1 MLPCAL
7 PLCASRTY
15 QRGHCPPRSAAPSLR
30 VKVVPV
36 WTFPPSPS
44 GSSPAAMSA
53 TAWSSAS
60 TPPVGPRRPKR
71 PARDSGR
78 GARAGLPAPSRLPLG
93 AGGRG
98 QGPRFSAAARRSP
111 SRRPP
116 APARRRLPA
125 APARRGGRRRRE
137 RGRCGYGRGT
147 AVAVAVTGCGN
158 SGRNG
163 GDARG
168 TGPLLVRRVPYKKR
182 GRDIPGFLTL
192 NPGLPKIAVETD
204 RLRAL
209 YTGFPRNLT
218 RDFGVTRAHRS
229 PLITPSQ
236 GRTFG
241 CGHVASKHRTRE
253 TRTVST
259 VRGDVHIRS
268 AKRQVKSRYFCY

>member
-15 QRGHCPPRSAAPSLR
+15 QRGHCPPRSAAPSLC

-44 GSSPAAMSA
+44 GSSPAATSA

-98 QGPRFSAAARRSP
+98 EGPRFSAAARRSP

-125 APARRGGRRRRE
+125 APARRGGRRRRW
-137 RGRCGYGRGT
+137 RGRCGYGRCT
-147 AVAVAVTGCGN
+147 AVAAAVTGCGS

-168 TGPLLVRRVPYKKR
+168 TGPLLARRVPYKKR
-182 GRDIPGFLTL
+182 GRDTAV
-192 NPGLPKIAVETD
+192 LPKIPHSNCCQRVPN
-204 RLRAL
+204 RPLR
-209 YTGFPRNLT
+209 PR
-218 RDFGVTRAHRS
+218 RGRFGT
-229 PLITPSQ
+229 LLQQLKWGIF
-236 GRTFG
+236 GRT
-241 CGHVASKHRTRE
+241 A
-253 TRTVST
+253 VSR
-259 VRGDVHIRS
+259 V
-268 AKRQVKSRYFCY
+268 F